1 MGEGLSVEVALGKLW
16 TLRAGTFLDQ
26 NAIDN
31 TQIEPLL
38 GGARQAV
45 FSVGAGYRLWGGEV
59 SFGYQYRQSKDQDVT
74 TLDGVWSAT
83 GFRSTGSRT
92 RVEGMGHLFA
102 IGFKR
107 SF

>member
-1 MGEGLSVEVALGKLW
+1 
-16 TLRAGTFLDQ
+16 
-26 NAIDN
+26 
-31 TQIEPLL
+31 
-38 GGARQAV
+38 
-45 FSVGAGYRLWGGEV
+45 V
-59 SFGYQYRQSKDQDVT
+59 SFGYQYRQSKDQDVA

-102 IGFKR
+102 IGYKR